1 MQGAS
6 QPNLPQQQQGETME
20 VLQRLA
26 QLSGANRPE
35 SWAQLAAITSV
46 GPSGSAQLP
55 PPMSSGLMGHA
66 PFGNDSAVSQA
77 LLQHYWA
84 NILQQQQQQ
93 GMPRGGSGP
102 LANPDAILSALQAQQ
117 QQSQAGGINLPAFQG
132 LAALLSPNQQQ
143 QQQQQQQTSVPQAS
157 GASLPSEP
165 LPTSSS
171 APRQKRALE
180 QLVQAAEVAGE
191 GREARSETS
200 GSCSSPDSKD
210 NGEVK
215 KGSKKRQVQTQPVS
229 RHELLPLLV
238 VLSCF
243 GDPVV
248 TSLVRS
254 SKECSRCIWCRKES
268 RVLPIEAPAVKEGT
282 LLVSED
288 MMGFDNEE
296 GGSGSRLQVPLYKN
310 AKEKNRQAQ
319 RRFRER
325 QKGLINALK
334 DRAHS
339 LDKRVEEQA
348 QTIHALKE
356 ENNMLKLLLAEK
368 AYAPQLMQ
376 PAQHQQP
383 VLQSSSA
390 QKLPGLDQSSSH
402 HIEAPDAPKS

>member
-6 QPNLPQQQQGETME
+6 QPNMPQQQQGETME

-46 GPSGSAQLP
+46 GPTGSAQLP

-102 LANPDAILSALQAQQ
+102 LASPDAILSALQAQQ
-117 QQSQAGGINLPAFQG
+117 QQSQAGGINLPAFQQG

-143 QQQQQQQTSVPQAS
+143 QTSVPQAT

-180 QLVQAAEVAGE
+180 QLVQAAEIAGE

-215 KGSKKRQVQTQPVS
+215 KGSKKR
-229 RHELLPLLV
+229 
-238 VLSCF
+238 
-243 GDPVV
+243 
-248 TSLVRS
+248 
-254 SKECSRCIWCRKES
+254 KES
-268 RVLPIEAPAVKEGT
+268 RVLPLEAPAVKEGS
-282 LLVSED
+282 LLVNED

-390 QKLPGLDQSSSH
+390 QKLPGLDQSSGH
-402 HIEAPDAPKS
+402 QIEATAPDAPKS